1 MKYRL
6 DLIELGPRETEVE
19 VPDNATLLSAV
30 ALSDQTYGR
39 RRIVY
44 FAVPVEEKWGDDS
57 W

>member
-6 DLIELGPRETEVE
+6 DLIELGPRETEFE

-44 FAVPVEEKWGDDS
+44 FAVPVEEKWGNDS